1 MKSQKKQEGTV
12 LIIGTVMLLILSVI
26 VIASGKTTMLQ
37 QKMSNNLRDR
47 ELAFQSAE
55 TAIRTGEKLLQNS
68 TKLELKNL
76 VFDSDGTNGYYSFD
90 IDRAL
95 KEESD
100 WSDLNTLSSEDG
112 LYQVKEPPVYI
123 IENIVGI
130 QPPGGS
136 LQVPKSNDSNYY
148 RITSKAKGG
157 TDGSLV
163 VLQSIYKK

>member
-37 QKMSNNLRDR
+37 QKMSNNLRDK

-55 TAIRTGEKLLQNS
+55 TAIRTGEKSIQNA

-76 VFDSDGTNGYYSFD
+76 VFDGSDGYYSYD
-90 IDRAL
+90 IDRAV
-95 KEESD
+95 KEETD
-100 WSDLNTLSSEDG
+100 WSDLNTLGSEQG
-112 LYQVKEPPVYI
+112 LYQVKETPVYI

-148 RITSKAKGG
+148 RITAKAKGG

>member
-1 MKSQKKQEGTV
+1 MKLQKKQEGTV

-37 QKMSNNLRDR
+37 QKMSNNLRDK

-55 TAIRTGEKLLQNS
+55 TAIRTGEKSIQNA

-76 VFDSDGTNGYYSFD
+76 VFDGSDGYYSYD
-90 IDRAL
+90 IDREV
-95 KEESD
+95 KEETN
-100 WSDLNTLSSEDG
+100 WSNLNTLSSEQG
-112 LYQVKEPPVYI
+112 LYQVKETPVYI

-136 LQVPKSNDSNYY
+136 LQVPKANDSNYY

>member
-1 MKSQKKQEGTV
+1 MMKLQKKQKGVV
-12 LIIGTVMLLILSVI
+12 LVFGIVILLILSVI
-26 VIASGKTTMLQ
+26 VVAAGKSSMMQ
-37 QKMSNNLRDR
+37 QKMSNNLRDK

-55 TAIRTGEKLLQNS
+55 TAIRTGEKFLRNA
-68 TKLELKNL
+68 TKLELKNR
-76 VFDSDGTNGYYSFD
+76 VFDGSEGYYSYD

-100 WSDLNTLSSEDG
+100 WSELNTLSSEQG
-112 LYQVKEPPVYI
+112 LHQVKETPVYI

-136 LQVPKSNDSNYY
+136 LQVPKSNDSSYY

-163 VLQSIYKK
+163 VLQTIYKK